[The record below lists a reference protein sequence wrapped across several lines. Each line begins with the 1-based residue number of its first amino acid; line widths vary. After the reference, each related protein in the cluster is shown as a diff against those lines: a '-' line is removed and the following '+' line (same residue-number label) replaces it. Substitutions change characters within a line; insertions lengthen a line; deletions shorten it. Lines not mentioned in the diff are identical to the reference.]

1 VDPERYESFPN
12 CVWHLSR
19 NEQSR
24 NGLPILTTILEVEP
38 GLITTA
44 RYQDLSTYGDRGFHP
59 LRPATESMGLNWMAM
74 DRCDWMFVVNPGDTG
89 PARIYA
95 WSQLDFYDVV
105 INAMYARNWALGPG
119 AFNDDGMCL
128 WLPHAPWRWVRRD
141 GAWRYDGTVRM
152 EPQLEAMRHSLEVR
166 EPAAGLAL
174 VL

>member
-1 VDPERYESFPN
+1 
-12 CVWHLSR
+12 
-19 NEQSR
+19 
-24 NGLPILTTILEVEP
+24 
-38 GLITTA
+38 
-44 RYQDLSTYGDRGFHP
+44 
-59 LRPATESMGLNWMAM
+59 
-74 DRCDWMFVVNPGDTG
+74 
-89 PARIYA
+89 
-95 WSQLDFYDVV
+95 LDFYDVV
-105 INAMYARNWALGPG
+105 VNAMYARNWALGPG